1 MKNKIQIC
9 ITFVMAIIFLLEL
22 RHFFLGSGNP
32 SYLVI
37 GSVGIFLLIS
47 FPKYMNKRVLYI
59 LIVFILFSGLILSYT
74 YLFKPIFVQTNEYNF
89 AIAIYITNIIL
100 FIVAYKNRDRES
112 PLLP

>member
-1 MKNKIQIC
+1 MKLKFRD
-9 ITFVMAIIFLLEL
+9 ITFLIAILFLLQL
-22 RHFFLGSGNP
+22 APFFLGSGNP

-47 FPKYMNKRVLYI
+47 IPKYMNKRVLYI

-74 YLFKPIFVQTNEYNF
+74 YIFKPIFVQTYEYNF
-89 AIAIYITNIIL
+89 AIVIFIINVIL
-100 FIVAYKNRDRES
+100 FIVAYKNRDSEF